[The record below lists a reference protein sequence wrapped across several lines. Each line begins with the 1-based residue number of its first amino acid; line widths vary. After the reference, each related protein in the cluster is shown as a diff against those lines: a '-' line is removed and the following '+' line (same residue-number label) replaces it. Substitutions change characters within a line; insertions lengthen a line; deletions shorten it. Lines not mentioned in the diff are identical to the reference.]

1 MLIVGG
7 TEPLL
12 YVPQRQAAKKAAEHI
27 KSDLKFSAVSTV
39 DLNTNN
45 NTNLVTN
52 NTTVNHSQRNSN
64 KSTET
69 KKSSIAQK
77 DPFDLLKEDTK
88 VYNKT
93 TVTPTV
99 SIFVND
105 TFKFKDLTQTTWFA
119 IFDGLLIKKQIT
131 DYNPNYTNPTEER

>member
-45 NTNLVTN
+45 NTNNNTNLVTN
-52 NTTVNHSQRNSN
+52 NTTVSHSQRNSN

-93 TVTPTV
+93 IVTPTV
-99 SIFVND
+99 SVFVND
-105 TFKFKDLTQTTWFA
+105 TFKFKDLTKTR
-119 IFDGLLIKKQIT
+119 GLQYLT
-131 DYNPNYTNPTEER
+131 AY